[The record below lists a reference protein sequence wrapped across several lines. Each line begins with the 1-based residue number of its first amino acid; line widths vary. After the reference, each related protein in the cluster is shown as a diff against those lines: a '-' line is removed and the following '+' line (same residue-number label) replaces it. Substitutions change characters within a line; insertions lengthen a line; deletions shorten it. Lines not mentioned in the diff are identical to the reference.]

1 MVKPVK
7 DNNFDDLPSVKDIDK
22 LIHEPARLMIMSYLY
37 VVESADFLFLMR
49 QTGLT
54 FGNLSSHMTRLENA
68 GYLSVEKEFVGK
80 KPNTKLK
87 LTPEGRD
94 AFNDYRDSMSQIFI
108 TQGNSRKTDTR
119 NGDDGYGFKS

>member
-1 MVKPVK
+1 MG
-7 DNNFDDLPSVKDIDK
+7 DLPSVKDIDK
-22 LIHEPARLMIMSYLY
+22 LIHEPARLMIMSYLD

-68 GYLSVEKEFVGK
+68 GYLTVEKEFIGK

-94 AFNDYRDSMSQIFI
+94 AFDNYRTSMSQIFKP
-108 TQGNSRKTDTR
+108 QGNSRKKDTG
-119 NGDDGYGFKS
+119 NGESSLKR